1 MPHKHTRRGNSAAH
15 ADLPPD
21 KIATALP
28 AFEEK
33 GNGKG
38 KGKGKGKKQDDARRQ
53 KVKQKQTARAN
64 GYKED
69 DTPRAFA
76 RLMQFQETK
85 KRPSGLDDGAER
97 KKKRKL
103 DAHNVPAT
111 AISTPVAAAT
121 VNTQVPK
128 IMPGESLADYSA
140 RVDQALPV
148 GGLARKGKVDGVK
161 DRQTRKEK
169 KMHRMYAEWRE
180 QDAKIKERLEE
191 EQELQEEAEEEKRAQ
206 YGDESFAF
214 PESRKARRK
223 RLIGEAADRDED
235 PWKVLK
241 EKRLAEGEER
251 RGLNDVVQAP
261 PAMTVVPKEKFKVQ
275 GGAKVQVANVP
286 GGAGSLKRREELGEA
301 RRQIIEQYRA
311 MMKGKGGL

>member
-1 MPHKHTRRGNSAAH
+1 MPHKHTRRGDSAAH

-21 KIATALP
+21 TVAKALP
-28 AFEEK
+28 AFEK
-33 GNGKG
+33 KVDG

-53 KVKQKQTARAN
+53 KLKQKKTSSAN

-76 RLMQFQETK
+76 RLIQFQETK

-103 DAHNVPAT
+103 DANNVPST
-111 AISTPVAAAT
+111 AKPAPAAAAT
-121 VNTQVPK
+121 AKAEVLK
-128 IMPGESLADYSA
+128 ILPGESLADYSA

-161 DRQTRKEK
+161 ERQTKKEN
-169 KMHRMYAEWRE
+169 KMHRIYAEWRE

-191 EQELQEEAEEEKRAQ
+191 EQELQEEAEEENRAH
-206 YGDESFAF
+206 YRDESFAF
-214 PESRKARRK
+214 PESRKVKRK

-251 RGLNDVVQAP
+251 RGLHDVVQAP
-261 PAMTVVPKEKFKVQ
+261 PAMTAVPKEKLKVK
-275 GGAKVQVANVP
+275 GGAKVNVANVP
-286 GGAGSLKRREELGEA
+286 GAAGSLKRREELGEA

-311 MMKGKGGL
+311 MMKGKGGM